1 MKSTNKPKEPTVQ
14 IFKKSLFGTLI
25 TGSALGIFPWALI
38 VLIVFFVT
46 NYFSSLSDWFALHI
60 FYILGTV
67 VLSSFLCCRWLLST
81 PGIALSK
88 KEIIVCPKGKPA
100 IHYSIRPSLHIKIT
114 MVISLRQKGGYG
126 GYHLLFLT
134 FIDDQRN
141 LKKRWISGFYSLERT
156 RDLIFALEDHHV
168 RYYLKGYSALL
179 FACTSPHYDYSDY
192 RRIKESTL

>member
-1 MKSTNKPKEPTVQ
+1 MKSTNKPKESTVQ

-25 TGSALGIFPWALI
+25 TGSILGIFPWALI
-38 VLIVFFVT
+38 ALIVFFVT
-46 NYFSSLSDWFALHI
+46 NYFSSLDDWFSLHYIFGTLAL
-60 FYILGTV
+60 T
-67 VLSSFLCCRWLLST
+67 SFLCCCWLLST
-81 PGIALSK
+81 PGLALSK
-88 KEIIVCPKGKPA
+88 KEIAVCRKGKPA
-100 IHYSIRPSLHIKIT
+100 IHYPIRPSLHIKIT
-114 MVISLRQKGGYG
+114 MVISLRQKRGHG

-179 FACTSPHYDYSDY
+179 FARTSPYYDNSDY
-192 RRIKESTL
+192 RKIIESTL